1 MRLSEFELEVMQLF
15 WVCAQLSAPEAHQ
28 EIIKNKDVTYSTV
41 KTIIDRLEKKGAIKR
56 TSQKGRTIFYG
67 AAIQSDDIKQPLIS
81 SFIKKVFGGETRPLF
96 NHLVNE
102 EKLSRDDIAY
112 LEELLE
118 KKKKELD

>member
-1 MRLSEFELEVMQLF
+1 
-15 WVCAQLSAPEAHQ
+15 
-28 EIIKNKDVTYSTV
+28 
-41 KTIIDRLEKKGAIKR
+41 
-56 TSQKGRTIFYG
+56 
-67 AAIQSDDIKQPLIS
+67 
-81 SFIKKVFGGETRPLF
+81 VFGGETRPLF